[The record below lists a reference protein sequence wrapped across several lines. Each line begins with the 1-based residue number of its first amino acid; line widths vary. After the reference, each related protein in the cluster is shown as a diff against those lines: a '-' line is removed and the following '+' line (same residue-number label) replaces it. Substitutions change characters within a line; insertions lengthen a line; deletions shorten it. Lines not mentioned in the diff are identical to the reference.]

1 MWRLAF
7 RSLSREWPY
16 HHTCGR
22 EGKEMGVGRGR
33 SWAAMQV
40 QQQPQPNLGEL
51 WRKHGPLEGLLR
63 PVIACR
69 NLHG

>member
-7 RSLSREWPY
+7 PSLSREWPY

-33 SWAAMQV
+33 SRAAMQV

-51 WRKHGPLEGLLR
+51 WR
-63 PVIACR
+63 
-69 NLHG
+69 